1 MLLLEILPQSQV
13 PIHILGQLIF
23 LWSYWDLFMIPQHN
37 HLLYSFLKWY
47 SKACLNFLMPLFTY
61 SNLF

>member
-23 LWSYWDLFMIPQHN
+23 LSSYWDLFMIPQHN
-37 HLLYSFLKWY
+37 HLLYRFLK
-47 SKACLNFLMPLFTY
+47 
-61 SNLF
+61 